1 MGFAS
6 EVGIDLGTANVLVY
20 IKGKGIVLNEPSVV
34 AINNDTDEILAVG
47 EEARQMLG
55 RTPANIVAVRP
66 LRDGVISDYD
76 ITERM
81 LKYFIRKTCGS
92 GRFFKPKIMV
102 CVPSGVTEVEKR
114 AVREAA
120 TQAGGKDVYLMEEPV
135 AAAIGAGIDIAKPDG
150 VMVIDIGGGTTDIA
164 VISLGGIVA
173 STSVKMAGDK
183 FDESIIKYMRKVH
196 KLYIGERTAEDL
208 KLTIGTA
215 YPREETISR
224 ECRGR
229 DLVTGLPKS
238 VEITS
243 DEMME
248 ALEEPLFTICE
259 AVHNVLE
266 RTPPELAADISN
278 SGIIVT
284 GGGALMYGID
294 KRIQERTG
302 IKVIIAEDPKSCVA
316 IGTGKSLDILDKLES
331 NALNRRAPYLYA
343 DCSVP
348 FWDAVLVS
356 ADKRQTTGSRKM
368 RSGKGARTS
377 ARAHQRPCVHKRR
390 ERETEVL

>member
-1 MGFAS
+1 MGFAT

-34 AINNDTDEILAVG
+34 AINKDTDEILAVG

-81 LKYFIRKTCGS
+81 LKHFIRKTCGS

-135 AAAIGAGIDIAKPDG
+135 AAAIGAGIDISKPDG

-173 STSVKMAGDK
+173 STSVKIAGDK
-183 FDESIIKYMRKVH
+183 FDEAIIKYMRKEH
-196 KLYIGERTAEDL
+196 KLYIGERTAEEL

-215 YPREETISR
+215 FPRDEVVTK

-229 DLVTGLPKS
+229 ELVTGLPKS
-238 VEITS
+238 VEVTS
-243 DEMME
+243 DEMMD
-248 ALEEPLFTICE
+248 ALEEPLHAICE

-266 RTPPELAADISN
+266 ITPPELAADISN
-278 SGIIVT
+278 SGIIIT
-284 GGGALMYGID
+284 GGGALLCGID
-294 KRIQERTG
+294 KRIEDRTA
-302 IKVIIAEDPKSCVA
+302 IKVVVAEDPKSCVA
-316 IGTGKSLDILDKLES
+316 VGTGKSLDILEKLES
-331 NALNRRAPYLYA
+331 SSLNRRAPYL
-343 DCSVP
+343 
-348 FWDAVLVS
+348 
-356 ADKRQTTGSRKM
+356 
-368 RSGKGARTS
+368 
-377 ARAHQRPCVHKRR
+377 
-390 ERETEVL
+390 

>member
-20 IKGKGIVLNEPSVV
+20 IKGKGIVLSEPSVV

-66 LRDGVISDYD
+66 LRDGVVSDYD

-81 LKYFIRKTCGS
+81 LKYFIRKTCGG
-92 GRFFKPKIMV
+92 GRFFKPRIMV

-114 AVREAA
+114 AVKEAA
-120 TQAGGKDVYLMEEPV
+120 AQAGGKDVFLMEEPV
-135 AAAIGAGIDIAKPDG
+135 AAAIGAGIDISKPDG

-183 FDESIIKYMRKVH
+183 FDEAIIQYMRKAH
-196 KLYIGERTAEDL
+196 KLYIGERTAEEL
-208 KLTIGTA
+208 KVQIGTA
-215 YPREETISR
+215 FPREEVVSM

-238 VEITS
+238 VEVTS
-243 DEMME
+243 EEIME
-248 ALEEPLFTICE
+248 ALEEPLTTICE

-266 RTPPELAADISN
+266 RTPPELSADISN
-278 SGIIVT
+278 SGIVIT
-284 GGGALMYGID
+284 GGGALLHGID
-294 KRIQERTG
+294 KRIEDRTG
-302 IKVIIAEDPKSCVA
+302 IKVIIADDPKSCVA
-316 IGTGKSLDILDKLES
+316 IGTGQALNNLDVLEK
-331 NALNRRAPYLYA
+331 NALNRRAPYL
-343 DCSVP
+343 
-348 FWDAVLVS
+348 
-356 ADKRQTTGSRKM
+356 
-368 RSGKGARTS
+368 
-377 ARAHQRPCVHKRR
+377 
-390 ERETEVL
+390 

>member
-1 MGFAS
+1 MGFAT

-34 AINNDTDEILAVG
+34 AINKDTDEILAVG

-81 LKYFIRKTCGS
+81 LKHFIRKTCGS

-135 AAAIGAGIDIAKPDG
+135 AAAIGAGIDISKPDG

-173 STSVKMAGDK
+173 STSVKIAGDK
-183 FDESIIKYMRKVH
+183 FDETIIKYMRKEH
-196 KLYIGERTAEDL
+196 KLYIGERTAEEL

-215 YPREETISR
+215 FPRDEVVTK

-238 VEITS
+238 VEATS
-243 DEMME
+243 DEMMD
-248 ALEEPLFTICE
+248 ALEEPLHAICE

-266 RTPPELAADISN
+266 ITPPELVADISN
-278 SGIIVT
+278 SGIIIT
-284 GGGALMYGID
+284 GGGALLCGID
-294 KRIQERTG
+294 KRIEDRTA
-302 IKVIIAEDPKSCVA
+302 IKVVVAEDPKSCVA
-316 IGTGKSLDILDKLES
+316 VGTGKSLDILEKLES
-331 NALNRRAPYLYA
+331 SSLNRRAPYL
-343 DCSVP
+343 
-348 FWDAVLVS
+348 
-356 ADKRQTTGSRKM
+356 
-368 RSGKGARTS
+368 
-377 ARAHQRPCVHKRR
+377 
-390 ERETEVL
+390 

>member
-1 MGFAS
+1 MAFAS

-55 RTPANIVAVRP
+55 RTPANIVAIRP
-66 LRDGVISDYD
+66 LRDGVVSDYD

-92 GRFFKPKIMV
+92 GRFFKPRIMV

-120 TQAGGKDVYLMEEPV
+120 EQAGGKDVFLMEEPV
-135 AAAIGAGIDIAKPDG
+135 AAAIGAGIDISKPDG

-173 STSVKMAGDK
+173 SSSVKMAGDK
-183 FDESIIKYMRKVH
+183 FDEAIVKYMRKAH
-196 KLYIGERTAEDL
+196 KLYIGERTAEEL
-208 KLTIGTA
+208 KMTIGTA
-215 YPREETISR
+215 FPREEVISR

-238 VEITS
+238 VEVTS
-243 DEMME
+243 EEIMD
-248 ALEEPLFTICE
+248 ALDEPLHEICE
-259 AVHNVLE
+259 TVHNVLE

-278 SGIIVT
+278 SGIVVT
-284 GGGALMYGID
+284 GGGALLYGID
-294 KRIQERTG
+294 KRIEDRTG

-316 IGTGKSLDILDKLES
+316 IGTDK
-331 NALNRRAPYLYA
+331 ALNELDSLKSTYLNKREPYL
-343 DCSVP
+343 
-348 FWDAVLVS
+348 
-356 ADKRQTTGSRKM
+356 
-368 RSGKGARTS
+368 
-377 ARAHQRPCVHKRR
+377 
-390 ERETEVL
+390 

>member
-55 RTPANIVAVRP
+55 RTPANRVAVRP
-66 LRDGVISDYD
+66 LRDGVISDSD

-173 STSVKMAGDK
+173 STSVKIAGDK
-183 FDESIIKYMRKVH
+183 FDEAIIKYMRKAH
-196 KLYIGERTAEDL
+196 KLYIGERTAEVL
-208 KLTIGTA
+208 KVTIGTA
-215 YPREETISR
+215 FPRDEVVTK

-238 VEITS
+238 VDVTS
-243 DEMME
+243 DEMMD
-248 ALEEPLFTICE
+248 ALEEPLYAITE

-278 SGIIVT
+278 SGIIIT
-284 GGGALMYGID
+284 GGGALLYGID
-294 KRIQERTG
+294 RRIEERTG

-316 IGTGKSLDILDKLES
+316 IGTGKALDELEKLEGNS
-331 NALNRRAPYLYA
+331 LNRRAPYL
-343 DCSVP
+343 
-348 FWDAVLVS
+348 
-356 ADKRQTTGSRKM
+356 
-368 RSGKGARTS
+368 
-377 ARAHQRPCVHKRR
+377 
-390 ERETEVL
+390 